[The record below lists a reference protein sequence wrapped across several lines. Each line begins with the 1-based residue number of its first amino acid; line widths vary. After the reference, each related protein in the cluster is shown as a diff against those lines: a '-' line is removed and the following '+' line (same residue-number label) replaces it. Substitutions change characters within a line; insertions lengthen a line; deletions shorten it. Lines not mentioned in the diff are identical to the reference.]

1 MAFRRDSKVDA
12 FQRQISAL
20 RQQLGGEQ
28 DDEFALVP
36 APAAEVGYRGTL
48 PDLRDITTGST
59 IQAYADPFPIEPVSL
74 APAPLPALP
83 SIDTQTTVIAHT
95 TAWKGTLEA
104 AGSLHVHGRVEGAL
118 VARDDI
124 FVAEEAEMDASITA
138 SRVVVAG
145 TVLGSIQC
153 TERLEV
159 LPQGRV
165 SGDVRS
171 PVLVVHEGAQ
181 MAGNVQMGQG
191 QDGRTSSSPA
201 ASTRVAHG
209 S

>member
-1 MAFRRDSKVDA
+1 MVFRRDSKVDA

-28 DDEFALVP
+28 DDGYALVP
-36 APAAEVGYRGTL
+36 TAPSEEGYRSAL

-59 IQAYADPFPIEPVSL
+59 IQAYSDSYLSEPATL
-74 APAPLPALP
+74 LPAPLPAVP
-83 SIDTQTTVIAHT
+83 SFDTQTTVIAHT

-124 FVAEEAEMDASITA
+124 FVAEEAEVDASITA
-138 SRVVVAG
+138 SRVVIAG
-145 TVLGSIQC
+145 SVLGSIHC
-153 TERLEV
+153 SERLEI
-159 LPQGRV
+159 LPRGRV

-171 PVLVVHEGAQ
+171 PVLVVHEGAL
-181 MAGNVQMGQG
+181 MAGNVQMTAGHEAK
-191 QDGRTSSSPA
+191 SSSPSSPSA
-201 ASTRVAHG
+201 RVAHG
-209 S
+209 G

>member
-1 MAFRRDSKVDA
+1 MVFRRDSKVDA

-28 DDEFALVP
+28 DEDYALVP
-36 APAAEVGYRGTL
+36 AAPTDGGYRSAL

-59 IQAYADPFPIEPVSL
+59 IQAYADPYLPEPVALSSSS
-74 APAPLPALP
+74 LPAVP

-124 FVAEEAEMDASITA
+124 FVAEEAEVDASITA
-138 SRVVVAG
+138 SRIVIAG
-145 TVLGSIQC
+145 SVLGSIDC
-153 TERLEV
+153 SERLEI
-159 LPQGRV
+159 LPRGRV
-165 SGDVRS
+165 SGEVRS
-171 PVLVVHEGAQ
+171 PVLVVHEGAL
-181 MAGNVQMGQG
+181 MAGKVQMTAGHEAK
-191 QDGRTSSSPA
+191 SSSTPS
-201 ASTRVAHG
+201 ASVRVAHG
-209 S
+209 G